1 MLLVTLDSLANQLAK
16 SMRKPKSQ
24 RSGAVHEATVKQAV
38 VKVAISKPARGNGAS
53 QVVLL
58 GSGLDTKAWRLDFP
72 SGTAIFEVDQRDMS
86 GFKQRRLAASK
97 AQMDAA
103 SDVAGF
109 KHRLKA
115 DSWASV
121 GTDLMHPD
129 WVADLDSSGFQKGAL
144 PAFSITKIL
153 VVTQFAVSIKDLVR
167 LATLY

>member
-1 MLLVTLDSLANQLAK
+1 M
-16 SMRKPKSQ
+16 
-24 RSGAVHEATVKQAV
+24 
-38 VKVAISKPARGNGAS
+38 VKVAISKPARGNGAL

-86 GFKQRRLAASK
+86 GFKQRRLAASN

-103 SDVAGF
+103 LDVAGF
-109 KHRLKA
+109 EHPLKA

-129 WVADLDSSGFQKGAL
+129 WVADLEASAFQEGAL
-144 PAFSITKIL
+144 PAFSTTKIL
-153 VVTQFAVSIKDLVR
+153 THFVTQFAVSIKDFGASRNTR
-167 LATLY
+167 LIADFHPCL